1 MKYLPILGEL
11 FESDSVIFMLIGL
24 VIAIVAGIKMSNA
37 RKNLAGAAVC
47 FAIYAVCEIVSQMG
61 TSYLVAF
68 IALFIG
74 TIAIGGVVGFL
85 IGWVMFK
92 IRGMHNDK
100 AN

>member
-24 VIAIVAGIKMSNA
+24 VIAIAAGIKMSNA
-37 RKNLAGAAVC
+37 RKNLAGAVVC
-47 FAIYAVCEIVSQMG
+47 FAIYAVCEVVSQIRG
-61 TSYLVAF
+61 SYLQELL
-68 IALFIG
+68 ALFIG
-74 TIAIGGVVGFL
+74 TIAIGGVVGFM

-100 AN
+100 DN